1 MWALQAEDRAHRR
14 GQKNAVNIYIFCA
27 KVICSLHS
35 YVMNVD
41 ECKVLVQVA
50 QCETSLFV
58 WLLLTFLELKIDNLK
73 SASLS
78 IMEQETTDEAH
89 WQSLRRSLERV
100 STMTDGVETSLEVY
114 TCIGLYYVVYYV

>member
-1 MWALQAEDRAHRR
+1 MH
-14 GQKNAVNIYIFCA
+14 
-27 KVICSLHS
+27 VI
-35 YVMNVD
+35 NVD

-58 WLLLTFLELKIDNLK
+58 CLLLTFLELKIDNLK